1 LKKPVDE
8 PGGLVDKPVSQ
19 GGVRPKVKPEEE
31 IPDLAPEDRFQQ
43 GDRLLPPF
51 LYFLQVG
58 IGIAFLIVG
67 AEIVDE
73 QDVPE
78 AIQF

>member
-31 IPDLAPEDRFQQ
+31 IPDLVSEDRCQQ
-43 GDRLLPPF
+43 VDRLPPPVFHFLP
-51 LYFLQVG
+51 VG
-58 IGIAFLIVG
+58 IGVAFLIVG